1 MRPSVFDQNL
11 TIQRIEGQT
20 LAAKY
25 ARLRSQ
31 AEPVEHSTT
40 TGTICPIVT
49 ARKQA
54 DLSGLPFTVAL
65 SIPTSKARTRLELHT
80 EISQRLHKMGL
91 RLHAVIDYGT
101 R

>member
-25 ARLRSQ
+25 ARLRARS
-31 AEPVEHSTT
+31 ESVEHSTT
-40 TGTICPIVT
+40 KGDICPIVT

-54 DLSGLPFTVAL
+54 DLSGLPFSVAL
-65 SIPTSKARTRLELHT
+65 SIPTLKARTRLELHT
-80 EISQRLHKMGL
+80 EISQRLHKMGM

>member
-1 MRPSVFDQNL
+1 MRPSVFDQKL
-11 TIQRIEGQT
+11 TVEAIEGQT

-31 AEPVEHSTT
+31 AEPVEHFATICP
-40 TGTICPIVT
+40 ICPIVT
-49 ARKQA
+49 ARKRD

-65 SIPTSKARTRLELHT
+65 KIDAKKARTRLELHT

>member
-1 MRPSVFDQNL
+1 MRPSVFDQKL

-31 AEPVEHSTT
+31 AESVEHFASN
-40 TGTICPIVT
+40 GTICPIVT
-49 ARKQA
+49 ARRQA
-54 DLSGLPFTVAL
+54 DLSGLPISVAL
-65 SIPTSKARTRLELHT
+65 KIDASKARTRLELHT

-91 RLHAVIDYGT
+91 RLHAVIDYGA

>member
-31 AEPVEHSTT
+31 AAPVEHSTT
-40 TGTICPIVT
+40 KGQICPIVT
-49 ARKQA
+49 ARKKA
-54 DLSGLPFTVAL
+54 DPSGLPISVAL
-65 SIPTSKARTRLELHT
+65 SIPASKARTRLELHT

>member
-40 TGTICPIVT
+40 KGDICPIVT
-49 ARKQA
+49 ARKKA
-54 DLSGLPFTVAL
+54 DPSGLPISVAL
-65 SIPTSKARTRLELHT
+65 SIPASKARTRLELHT